1 MTASTVRL
9 FRTAPAAAPAAL
21 VAAWLIDALAGID
34 SVCLSSSK
42 TEQIRFVVDPVEM
55 QEPVI
60 DIIKSTLAEP
70 RFAGWQV
77 LGE

>member
-1 MTASTVRL
+1 VTVLTVRL
-9 FRTAPAAAPAAL
+9 CRTEPEANPAAL
-21 VAAWLIDALAGID
+21 VAAWLVDALAGAGT
-34 SVCLSSSK
+34 VCLTLSM
-42 TEQIRFVVDPVEM
+42 TELIRFDIDPIQT

-60 DIIKSTLAEP
+60 DIIRAALAEP

>member
-1 MTASTVRL
+1 MSASTVCL
-9 FRTAPAAAPAAL
+9 CRTHAAANPAAL

-34 SVCLSSSK
+34 AVCLTLSM
-42 TEQIRFVVDPVEM
+42 TELIRFDIDPVEM
-55 QEPVI
+55 QEPVT
-60 DIIKSTLAEP
+60 DIIRSALAEP